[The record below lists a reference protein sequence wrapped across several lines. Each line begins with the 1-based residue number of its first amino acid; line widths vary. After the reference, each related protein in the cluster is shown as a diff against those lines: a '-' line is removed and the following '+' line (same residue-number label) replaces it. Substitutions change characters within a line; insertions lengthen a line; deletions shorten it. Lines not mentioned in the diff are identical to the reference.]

1 MMETLPMITTI
12 LVALLTAV
20 IGPIAVEWAKRKFTP
35 NIKPDDVLQ
44 EAIEYNDI
52 IDQQL
57 EQIIEYLDCGRVW
70 ISQFHNG
77 GAFLSYRKIYSKI
90 FYIS

>member
-1 MMETLPMITTI
+1 METLPMITTI

-20 IGPIAVEWAKRKFTP
+20 VGPIAVEWAKRKFAP
-35 NIKPDDVLQ
+35 SIKPDDVLQ

-57 EQIIEYLDCGRVW
+57 EQIIEYLDCGRVLESEFSQ
-70 ISQFHNG
+70 ISRTRFSLTASG
-77 GAFLSYRKIYSKI
+77 PYI
-90 FYIS
+90 FF